1 VAKGADEMEKLRRW
15 LPALLWM
22 GLIFFL
28 SSQPKLPRHPDD
40 VVDFI
45 IKKTGHMMEYGI
57 LAFLIW
63 RALAMGGSLSP
74 LVKAFLLSLLYAASD
89 EYHQSFVPGRDGN
102 PFDVCVDAIGALMAL
117 IFVWRLRAKKHL

>member
-1 VAKGADEMEKLRRW
+1 
-15 LPALLWM
+15 
-22 GLIFFL
+22 
-28 SSQPKLPRHPDD
+28 

-45 IKKTGHMMEYGI
+45 IKKTGHITEYGI

-63 RALAMGGSLSP
+63 RALAKGDSPSP

-102 PFDVCVDAIGALMAL
+102 LFDVCVDAIGALMAL